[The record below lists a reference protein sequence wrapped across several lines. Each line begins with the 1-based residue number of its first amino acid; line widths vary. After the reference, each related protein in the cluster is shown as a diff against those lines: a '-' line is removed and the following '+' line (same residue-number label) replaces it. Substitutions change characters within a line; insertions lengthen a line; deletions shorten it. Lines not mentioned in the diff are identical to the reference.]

1 MAAMPDRMLI
11 VMADD
16 DEDDRVLAGEAIKD
30 AQMRARLST
39 VNDGAELL
47 DYLKGRGAHAGGDG
61 APRPALVLLDLNM
74 PRMNGHEA
82 LAAIKQDPELRAI
95 PVVVF
100 TTSTSHDDIA
110 RAYDEGVNTYI
121 TKPRDYP
128 ELVDTMRSFSRYWQ
142 DTASLPSA
150 AA

>member
-1 MAAMPDRMLI
+1 MPDRMLI
-11 VMADD
+11 VLAED
-16 DEDDRVLAGEAIKD
+16 DEDDRILAGEAIRD
-30 AQMRARLST
+30 AELRARLRT

-47 DYLKGRGAHAGGDG
+47 DYLRHRGLHADPQQ

-82 LAAIKQDPELRAI
+82 LREIKQDPALRAI

-100 TTSTSHDDIA
+100 TTSTSEDDIA
-110 RAYDEGVNTYI
+110 RSYDQGGNSFI

-128 ELVDTMRSFSRYWQ
+128 ALVDTMKSFSRYWAH
-142 DTASLPSA
+142 TVSLPA
-150 AA
+150 AAA